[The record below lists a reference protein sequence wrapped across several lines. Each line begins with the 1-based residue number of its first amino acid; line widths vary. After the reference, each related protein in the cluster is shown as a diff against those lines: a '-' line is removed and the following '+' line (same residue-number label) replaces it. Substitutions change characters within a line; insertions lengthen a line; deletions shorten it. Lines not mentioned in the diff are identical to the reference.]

1 MWVAGHQGGWDWDG
15 GWQKPPCQGARATR
29 SWIWVGMFSTS
40 RTWLTNG
47 WPVLHFGSVF
57 FTSGAG
63 EEVTIHRKSSGLV
76 PRQRRARRYK
86 VLLVVS
92 QCRASE
98 FRVFM
103 SFHVQKDAR
112 TAIVKI
118 FQRRS
123 FSWLATMS
131 QKMLP
136 LRRCY
141 WTTALATLPLRSAK
155 MIGFSTLLEHIILE
169 EYAEE
174 ERVFYVM
181 NSFYDFII
189 TSGGTI
195 YLIWAT
201 NNCRIYIY
209 MNIYIYIYIYQDI
222 HQNSRMIFV

>member
-1 MWVAGHQGGWDWDG
+1 
-15 GWQKPPCQGARATR
+15 
-29 SWIWVGMFSTS
+29 MFSTS
-40 RTWLTNG
+40 RTWLTSG

-57 FTSGAG
+57 FTSGSG

-92 QCRASE
+92 QCLASE

-131 QKMLP
+131 QKMWP

-141 WTTALATLPLRSAK
+141 WTTALATLPLCSAK

-181 NSFYDFII
+181 NSFCDFII

-195 YLIWAT
+195 YFIWASKK
-201 NNCRIYIY
+201 CRIYIY
-209 MNIYIYIYIYQDI
+209 IYSMYIYSRYIYIY
-222 HQNSRMIFV
+222 SRVIFV